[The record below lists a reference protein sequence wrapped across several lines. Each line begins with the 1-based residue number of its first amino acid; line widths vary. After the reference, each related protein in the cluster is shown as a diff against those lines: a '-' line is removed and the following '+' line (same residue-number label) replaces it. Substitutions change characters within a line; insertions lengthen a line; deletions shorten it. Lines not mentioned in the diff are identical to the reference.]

1 MVAAMATLGDVAKIA
16 LALPE
21 VTEQRGG
28 HGNRLHWRVA
38 DKTFAWER
46 PLTKADVKRFGDDYI
61 PTGDIFALSTE
72 DLHEKEALL
81 AAGIPGVFTM
91 AHFDGYPSVLVEL
104 RLITKPALK
113 ELIVDAWLT
122 KAPDALAESYLKR
135 RKKR

>member
-1 MVAAMATLGDVAKIA
+1 MATLGDVAKIA

-38 DKTFAWER
+38 DKMFAWER
-46 PLTKADVKRFGDDYI
+46 PLTKADVKRFGDEYM
-61 PTGDIFALSTE
+61 PAGDIFAFSTE

-81 AAGIPGVFTM
+81 AAGIPGVFNM
-91 AHFDGYPSVLVEL
+91 AHFDGYAALLVEL
-104 RLITKPALK
+104 RLITKTALK
-113 ELIVDAWLT
+113 ELIVDAWLV

>member
-1 MVAAMATLGDVAKIA
+1 MATLTDVAKIA
-16 LALPE
+16 MSLPE

-46 PLTKADVKRFGDDYI
+46 PLTKADVKRFGDGYI
-61 PTGDIFALSTE
+61 PTGDIFAFGTA

-81 AAGIPGVFTM
+81 AEGIPGVFTM
-91 AHFDGYPSVLVEL
+91 AHFDGYPSLLVEL
-104 RLITKPALK
+104 RLITKPVLK

-122 KAPDALAESYLKR
+122 KAPDAVAESYLKR